1 MLASIPVNELAE
13 TLRVLAGGNAGV
25 AARHFSKHSYD
36 SGDASSA
43 VFWSSIAEVL
53 ACSAALAS
61 AAKPMHAASAPLA
74 HIREGMAF
82 QGVWYEDV
90 DPEVLAREE
99 PPPIA
104 VPAADEWA
112 SRWDKRHGFAPAEGT
127 STFGRSGRRQLIRP
141 DIELIQAA

>member
-1 MLASIPVNELAE
+1 MLATIPVNEMAD
-13 TLRVLAGGNAGV
+13 TLRVLAGANAGN
-25 AARHFSKHSYD
+25 AARHFTRYSYD
-36 SGDASSA
+36 LGDASSA

-61 AAKPMHAASAPLA
+61 ASKPVRTETAPLA
-74 HIREGMAF
+74 QIREGMAL

-90 DPEVLAREE
+90 DPAILAREE

-112 SRWDKRHGFAPAEGT
+112 GNRAKRRGFAPAEET
-127 STFGRSGRRQLIRP
+127 STFGLTGRRQLLRP
-141 DIELIQAA
+141 DIELAQAA